1 VTRRTYIPTELRNKE
16 VAVAYYDTLMN
27 VKDFDAAMRHV
38 GRVTWV
44 VLRRTRDPKTVA
56 RRS

>member
-38 GRVTWV
+38 GPRY
-44 VLRRTRDPKTVA
+44 LGGPAPDA
-56 RRS
+56 